1 MISTRGG
8 FAARARQD
16 RWHQQMRGVVA
27 EALRGDRVRRHAV
40 LDGVHVPNVTKVTL
54 RNRSVFNGLQV
65 GP

>member
-40 LDGVHVPNVTKVTL
+40 LDQFGLDRVGAADRQTQVVLGVTRRFV
-54 RNRSVFNGLQV
+54 
-65 GP
+65 